1 MHVLR
6 NYRLE
11 ETSDDD
17 DDVDY
22 ELMSPSRQWGTHINT
37 IPLQG
42 AVQVPR
48 LFYGARFANQALAID
63 NGEAAL
69 VQNLDP
75 EDKHGRSF
83 DEKFGAYVGARRA
96 GKVGGVVE
104 KLTPGSMKVRYDD
117 GTRDEISLYRD
128 MPFNQKSGITSRTKL
143 KDGDRFA
150 PGQLLAA
157 TNYTDDEGTLN
168 MGLNARVGLVPYK
181 GFSMD
186 DALVVSQS
194 FADRLRSTQYK
205 TLKQDENENLKTD
218 LNGFRSLFPTRFP
231 KEVLVN
237 FDSNGMVKPGTKLQ
251 PGDPVVL
258 GTMPK
263 TMSSAG
269 VNVGKLSKQLRANRR
284 DASLLWDGDYE
295 AEVVDTRKTKNGY
308 KVVVKYSAPSK
319 EGDKVVF
326 RQGAKGTIS
335 RVIPDDRMPRT
346 KDDKPLEVLLNPLSL
361 VSRANPATAHEIRL
375 GKVAKAMGSP
385 LKVPAY
391 LPKGQ
396 DWGSYIADLERKAG
410 VSAKET
416 LFDPESNRELAAP
429 VTVGYGFLMKLHHTS
444 SSKNSSRG
452 AGSYSVDQQPL
463 KGGSDSAQA
472 KRFSGLENA
481 ATLSSGAYA
490 LMRENSTL
498 RGQRNDDYWR
508 ALRGGKPLPKVGE
521 PFVWHKFRALLG
533 GAGIQTRDL
542 GKGRIRLAPFTDRD
556 LDDKDPIDVE
566 NGELVDTRTMEP
578 VPGGLFDSRIVTGD
592 RWGRI
597 KLPRPVINPAHE
609 DAVRSLLGLTK
620 KELDAILRG
629 EAELPDK
636 LRQRLGLATSA

>member
-11 ETSDDD
+11 ETGDDD

-104 KLTPGSMKVRYDD
+104 KLTPGSMKIRYDD

-143 KDGDRFA
+143 KDGDRFE
-150 PGQLLAA
+150 PGQMLAA

-218 LNGFRSLFPTRFP
+218 LNGFRSLFPTRFS
-231 KEVLVN
+231 KEVLAN
-237 FDSNGMVKPGTKLQ
+237 FDNNGMVKPGTKLQ

-263 TMSSAG
+263 TLSSAG
-269 VNVGKLSKQLRANRR
+269 ANVGKLSKQLRANRR
-284 DASLLWDGDYE
+284 DASLTWDGDYE

-346 KDDKPLEVLLNPLSL
+346 KDDMPLEVILNPLSL

-375 GKVAKAMGSP
+375 GKVAKAMGHA
-385 LKVPAY
+385 LKLPSY

-396 DWGSYIADLERKAG
+396 DWGSFIADLEQRAG

-416 LFDPESNRELAAP
+416 LFDPESNRELSAP

-452 AGSYSVDQQPL
+452 SGSYSVDQQPL
-463 KGGSDSAQA
+463 KGGSESAQA

-498 RGQRNDDYWR
+498 RGQRNDEYWR

-533 GAGIQTRDL
+533 GAGIQTKDM
-542 GKGRIRLAPFTDRD
+542 GKGRLRLAPFTDRD
-556 LDDKDPIDVE
+556 LDDKDPVDVE

-578 VPGGLFDSRIVTGD
+578 VKGGLFDSRIVTGD

-609 DAVRSLLGLTK
+609 DAVRSILGLTK
-620 KELDAILRG
+620 KEMEAILKG
-629 EAELPDK
+629 EAELPEK
-636 LRQRLGLATSA
+636 LRQRLGLATAG